1 MSDRYSLGEDLGGA
15 AGPRGARGWSG
26 YWHKN
31 LSTTISLL
39 HELARNVGEHTV
51 TILAAVALG
60 HRGQV
65 EEDAGGWVVVLHE
78 AQLELSLLC
87 CECDRHCLCGDDD
100 ELRVIIDMNC

>member
-1 MSDRYSLGEDLGGA
+1 
-15 AGPRGARGWSG
+15 
-26 YWHKN
+26 

-65 EEDAGGWVVVLHE
+65 EEDAGGRVVVLHE